1 MIAWKNIDL
10 RIVFQANISNH
21 FKYVNSNITFINKQ
35 IKEKQQLLKLG
46 TDTASVELLT
56 TFSKNASTNLNL
68 CQKTL
73 KTLNTTLQD
82 RTIQATKSADLI
94 DVTPKSKITKWV
106 VIVSSSLMIFGG
118 IRLLYKK

>member
-21 FKYVNSNITFINKQ
+21 FKYINSNITFINKQ

-73 KTLNTTLQD
+73 KALNTTLQD

-118 IRLLYKK
+118 IRLFYKK

>member
-1 MIAWKNIDL
+1 M
-10 RIVFQANISNH
+10 
-21 FKYVNSNITFINKQ
+21 
-35 IKEKQQLLKLG
+35 LKLG

>member
-1 MIAWKNIDL
+1 MFAWKNIDL

-118 IRLLYKK
+118 IRLFYRK

>member
-1 MIAWKNIDL
+1 MIGWKNIDL

-73 KTLNTTLQD
+73 KALNTTLLD
-82 RTIQATKSADLI
+82 RTIQATKSADVI
-94 DVTPKSKITKWV
+94 DLTPKSKITKWV

-118 IRLLYKK
+118 IRLFYKK

>member
-21 FKYVNSNITFINKQ
+21 FKYINSNITFINKQ

>member
-1 MIAWKNIDL
+1 M
-10 RIVFQANISNH
+10 
-21 FKYVNSNITFINKQ
+21 
-35 IKEKQQLLKLG
+35 LKLG

-118 IRLLYKK
+118 IRLFYKK

>member
-1 MIAWKNIDL
+1 M
-10 RIVFQANISNH
+10 
-21 FKYVNSNITFINKQ
+21 
-35 IKEKQQLLKLG
+35 LKLG

-56 TFSKNASTNLNL
+56 TFSKNASTNL